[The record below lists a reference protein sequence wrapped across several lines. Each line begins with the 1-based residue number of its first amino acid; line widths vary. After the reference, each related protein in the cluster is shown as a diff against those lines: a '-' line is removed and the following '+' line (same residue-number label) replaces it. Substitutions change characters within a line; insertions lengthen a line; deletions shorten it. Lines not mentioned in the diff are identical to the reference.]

1 MSEDELNK
9 LSKNCFLSGF
19 TKEQTDDAIT
29 KFKSLLSK
37 VHKSVTTFN
46 YNSNNVPCII
56 LTERRFSEIMDK
68 IAGRPVSV
76 DTNLN
81 ILQNAMGNVF
91 VEISLDFSNSD
102 IHEEILLYANES
114 LDFFESLAKTSMLA
128 LSSPH
133 SQVGQ
138 ENVFMIQLPKPE
150 RATNALDVIR
160 RGLKAGENPPI

>member
-9 LSKNCFLSGF
+9 
-19 TKEQTDDAIT
+19 
-29 KFKSLLSK
+29 LLSK
-37 VHKSVTTFN
+37 VHKSVTIFN

-81 ILQNAMGNVF
+81 ILQNGIGNVF
-91 VEISLDFSNSD
+91 VEITLDFSNSD
-102 IHEEILLYANES
+102 INEKILLYANKS
-114 LDFFESLAKTSMLA
+114 LDFFELLAKTSMLA
-128 LSSPH
+128 ISSPH

-150 RATNALDVIR
+150 KAVNALDVIK
-160 RGLKAGENPPI
+160 RGLQQAENP

>member
-1 MSEDELNK
+1 MSKDEL
-9 LSKNCFLSGF
+9 
-19 TKEQTDDAIT
+19 TE
-29 KFKSLLSK
+29 LLNK
-37 VHKSVTTFN
+37 VHKSVTVFN
-46 YNSNNVPCII
+46 YNGNKVPCII

-81 ILQNAMGNVF
+81 ILQNGMGNVF
-91 VEISLDFSNSD
+91 VEITLDFSDGD
-102 IHEEILLYANES
+102 IHEKILLYANES
-114 LDFFESLAKTSMLA
+114 LDFFESLANTSMLA

-160 RGLKAGENPPI
+160 RGLNAGKDLS

>member
-1 MSEDELNK
+1 MSKDELN
-9 LSKNCFLSGF
+9 
-19 TKEQTDDAIT
+19 E
-29 KFKSLLSK
+29 LLSK
-37 VHKSVTTFN
+37 VHKSVTVFN
-46 YNSNNVPCII
+46 YNGNKVPCII

-81 ILQNAMGNVF
+81 ILQNGMGNVF
-91 VEISLDFSNSD
+91 VEITLDFSDGN
-102 IHEEILLYANES
+102 INEKILLYANES
-114 LDFFESLAKTSMLA
+114 IDFFESLANTSMLA

-150 RATNALDVIR
+150 RATNALDIIR
-160 RGLKAGENPPI
+160 RGLNAGKDFS